1 MKNFKFIILISIFI
15 TNLAFGQTYPKVFS
29 YQAVISNTDGSPYAS
44 RLINFKFSIHKN
56 GNIVY
61 TEVHSGVNTSKL
73 GQVNLNLGQ
82 GSVLSGN
89 FNSIDWSNGP
99 YSVTSEVQF
108 EGSSSYELYSITD
121 LKSVP
126 FANYAEKAGN
136 GINTV
141 NFNSSNNMLTINGTY
156 SVDLSSLKSNGAS
169 GAAGGDL
176 SGSYPNPIIA
186 NDRITSDKILDGTIQ
201 SKDIASGVIPTS
213 LPISGNAGGDL
224 SGSYPNPI
232 IANDRITSDKIVDGT
247 IQAKDIASGV
257 IPTSLPISGSAG
269 GDLSGT
275 FPNPTIGNSKINSS
289 KIIDGSIQSIDI
301 ASGVIPTQ
309 INGDVFGP
317 LNGNVSVNGIKGN
330 KISNAFPGSNQI
342 LKFINN
348 VWTPSPDLGIT
359 IPHTATYTN
368 SSIFN
373 LTNTQG
379 NIMVMTTTNPSAP
392 SVGITSASNAI
403 LVTSS
408 SSVHPAIHAK
418 QTGNIA
424 TIYGEA
430 FNGGNSTGIYG
441 KGSAQGF
448 AGFFSGNVSIIG
460 ALIAQAKNF
469 KIDHPLDPAN
479 KTLTHTSIESPD
491 MMNIYNGNIICD
503 SNGIAIV
510 ELPEYFDALNKD
522 VKYNLTCIGAFSP
535 VFLKEKVKNNRFII
549 AGGMP
554 GQEISWQ
561 VSGVR
566 QDAYANKFRSKV
578 EEWKKEEDR
587 GYYISPESYNLDESK
602 DIHRNMIPIQAT
614 SLPEGN

>member
-126 FANYAEKAGN
+126 YANYAEKAGN

-169 GAAGGDL
+169 GA
-176 SGSYPNPIIA
+176 
-186 NDRITSDKILDGTIQ
+186 
-201 SKDIASGVIPTS
+201 
-213 LPISGNAGGDL
+213 AGGDL

-441 KGSAQGF
+441 KGSTQGF

-587 GYYISPESYNLDESK
+587 GYYISPESFNLDESK
-602 DIHRNMIPIQAT
+602 DISYRYIVGTQPQC
-614 SLPEGN
+614 LR

>member
-126 FANYAEKAGN
+126 YANYAEKAGN

-156 SVDLSSLKSNGAS
+156 SVDLSSLKSSGAS
-169 GAAGGDL
+169 GA
-176 SGSYPNPIIA
+176 
-186 NDRITSDKILDGTIQ
+186 
-201 SKDIASGVIPTS
+201 
-213 LPISGNAGGDL
+213 AGGDL

>member
-1 MKNFKFIILISIFI
+1 MLISIFI
-15 TNLAFGQTYPKVFS
+15 SNLASGQTNPKVFS
-29 YQAVISNTDGSPYAS
+29 YQAVINNTDGSPYAS
-44 RLINFKFSIHKN
+44 KLINFKFSITKN
-56 GNIVY
+56 GSNVY
-61 TEVHSGVNTSKL
+61 TEVHLGVNTSKL

-82 GSVLSGN
+82 GSVLLGN
-89 FNSIDWSNGP
+89 FNSIDWANGP
-99 YSVTSEVQF
+99 YSITSEVQY

-126 FANYAEKAGN
+126 YANYADKAGN
-136 GINTV
+136 GINEV

-156 SVDLSSLKSNGAS
+156 SVDLSSLKSSGAS

-176 SGSYPNPIIA
+176 SGSYPNPTIA
-186 NDRITSDKILDGTIQ
+186 NDRITSEKILDGTIQ

-224 SGSYPNPI
+224 SGTY
-232 IANDRITSDKIVDGT
+232 
-247 IQAKDIASGV
+247 
-257 IPTSLPISGSAG
+257 
-269 GDLSGT
+269 
-275 FPNPTIGNSKINSS
+275 PNPTIANSKINSS
-289 KIIDGSIQSIDI
+289 KILDGSIQSIDI

-330 KISNAFPGSNQI
+330 KISSTFPGSNQI

-379 NIMVMTTTNPSAP
+379 NIMVMSTTNPSAP

-460 ALIAQAKNF
+460 ALIAQVKNF

-503 SNGIAIV
+503 SNGLAIV

-522 VKYNLTCIGAFSP
+522 VKYNLTCIGSFSP
-535 VFLKEKVKNNRFII
+535 VFIKEKVKGNKFII
-549 AGGMP
+549 AGGIP
-554 GQEISWQ
+554 GLEVSWQ
-561 VSGVR
+561 VSGIR
-566 QDAYANKFRSKV
+566 QDAFANKFRSKI
-578 EEWKKEEDR
+578 EEWKKDEDR
-587 GYYISPESYNLDESK
+587 GYYISPESFNLDESK
-602 DIHRNMIPIQAT
+602 SMHRNMIPAQSST
-614 SLPEGN
+614 LPNGN

>member
-126 FANYAEKAGN
+126 YANYAEKAGN

-169 GAAGGDL
+169 GA
-176 SGSYPNPIIA
+176 
-186 NDRITSDKILDGTIQ
+186 
-201 SKDIASGVIPTS
+201 
-213 LPISGNAGGDL
+213 AGGDL